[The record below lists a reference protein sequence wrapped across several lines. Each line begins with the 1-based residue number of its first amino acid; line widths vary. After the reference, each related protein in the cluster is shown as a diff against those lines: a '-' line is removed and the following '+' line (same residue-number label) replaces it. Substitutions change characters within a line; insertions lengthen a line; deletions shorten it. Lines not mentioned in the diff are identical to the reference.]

1 MVWLGRVIAQRTQSA
16 FRFERCSTIRVFPVD
31 PCSTNGD
38 LSGPPVRVLRSNA
51 ANAPLLRRRTLLVVC
66 GVLCDRP
73 VLHHSFGPWQ
83 SSYSRAERERAAL
96 ARWYRDDVGCLTCYR
111 AGDVALLHL
120 ACGPSNGR
128 RSARSGAKRFRDD
141 VRCRR
146 FAAIRTSPSAS
157 PAHISC
163 SARSCASPD
172 PGWAAA
178 ITGPGVTGL
187 SFHR

>member
-96 ARWYRDDVGCLTCYR
+96 G
-111 AGDVALLHL
+111 
-120 ACGPSNGR
+120 
-128 RSARSGAKRFRDD
+128 SG
-141 VRCRR
+141 
-146 FAAIRTSPSAS
+146 I
-157 PAHISC
+157 
-163 SARSCASPD
+163 
-172 PGWAAA
+172 
-178 ITGPGVTGL
+178 
-187 SFHR
+187 